1 MTKSEIPPIK
11 KTDNCYEDIDI
22 NKTQLFNEY
31 FITQSTVDDSGVDL
45 PPLTYNQTC
54 SIDNIDI
61 TETDVKD
68 VLDNLDIS
76 KATGP
81 DGINPRL
88 LKEASSELCGPLS
101 KFFNRSLE
109 IAKYPSVWKEANV
122 SPIYKK
128 DDPSL
133 VKNYRPISLL
143 NILGKVMERCI
154 FKHIYNYIVSNNLLT
169 PLQSGFRQKDS
180 TIFQLLDIT
189 NQFGKA
195 LDDGKEIRVIFC
207 DISKAFDRVW
217 HLGLIHKL
225 STFGISGSL
234 LSWFSDYLHFRR
246 QRVVI
251 NGTSSDWLE
260 ITAGVPQGSIPGPLL
275 FLIYINNIVTDIRSN
290 IRLFADDT
298 SLYIIIE
305 NPITASETLNF
316 DLDTIHEWSSN
327 WLVDFNPQK
336 TEIHVV
342 TLTKDDRIRMYSQC
356 VLNKTDYVA
365 RDKKTTLLELPQL
378 PPVSPE
384 QLEKGRQIIE
394 EHRND
399 GTYVPTN
406 AANKGKEIL
415 SKKNILIIKGRI
427 GSGKTKTALH
437 IASEWMKEDEKTR
450 QCIYLNSIDDHRM
463 LNVKD
468 NTCFVLDDCF
478 TRWVLESSSPFLP
491 ELCVLLPTQ
500 FQIQNIEAN
509 NDDIQNKGWDLQQH
523 QVVAPTA
530 KPQNT
535 KCKNTKQTST
545 KRDAQGTRNVNARH
559 RNTKHKDD
567 HTQTRPQNAGGQ
579 ATQMNM

>member
-22 NKTQLFNEY
+22 NKTQLFNEH

-109 IAKYPSVWKEANV
+109 ISKYPSIWKEANV

-260 ITAGVPQGSIPGPLL
+260 ITAGFPQGSILGPLL
-275 FLIYINNIVTDIRSN
+275 FLIYINDIVTDIRSN

-305 NPITASETLNF
+305 NPVAASETLNF
-316 DLDTIHEWSSN
+316 DLDTIHKWSSN

-336 TEIHVV
+336 TTDIWALGVIVYELA
-342 TLTKDDRIRMYSQC
+342 TLGKPFDATSMYSL
-356 VLNKTDYVA
+356 VNKVVNG
-365 RDKKTTLLELPQL
+365 ELPPMPEKDYSEGLIKLMKKMLCKKPGLRPSAMEILGDSYFKPKRPL
-378 PPVSPE
+378 PEPPKPVS
-384 QLEKGRQIIE
+384 
-394 EHRND
+394 
-399 GTYVPTN
+399 
-406 AANKGKEIL
+406 
-415 SKKNILIIKGRI
+415 
-427 GSGKTKTALH
+427 
-437 IASEWMKEDEKTR
+437 
-450 QCIYLNSIDDHRM
+450 
-463 LNVKD
+463 
-468 NTCFVLDDCF
+468 
-478 TRWVLESSSPFLP
+478 
-491 ELCVLLPTQ
+491 
-500 FQIQNIEAN
+500 
-509 NDDIQNKGWDLQQH
+509 
-523 QVVAPTA
+523 
-530 KPQNT
+530 
-535 KCKNTKQTST
+535 
-545 KRDAQGTRNVNARH
+545 
-559 RNTKHKDD
+559 
-567 HTQTRPQNAGGQ
+567 
-579 ATQMNM
+579 